1 MTKRPGR
8 WLIAIGLFLMVL
20 AAALAVYN
28 MWEENR
34 AAESSVVALEQLRQ
48 EIPPIEDA
56 AQPQYEGGGYE
67 YESSPSD
74 LMNKDDIEIPDYI
87 LNPEMDMPELEIDG
101 VKYIGILEIPA
112 LGLEL
117 PVISSW
123 SYPALNIAPC
133 RYVGSAYTDDLV
145 IAAHN
150 YSRHFGR
157 LKELTEGDLVR
168 FTDADG
174 NVFTYAV
181 AAREVLLPTAVEE
194 MTAGEWDLT
203 LFTCTLGG
211 RSRVTVRCELV
222 ETE

>member
-67 YESSPSD
+67 YESSPGD
-74 LMNKDDIEIPDYI
+74 LLNKDDMEIPDYI

-150 YSRHFGR
+150 YSTHFAG
-157 LKELTEGDLVR
+157 LKELQPGCAVI
-168 FTDADG
+168 FTDSDG
-174 NVFTYAV
+174 NRFEY
-181 AAREVLLPTAVEE
+181 EVVLTETLQPDHVEE
-194 MTAGEWDLT
+194 MKSGGWDLS
-203 LFTCTLGG
+203 LFTCTIGG
-211 RSRVTVRCELV
+211 QYRVTVRCEK
-222 ETE
+222 TT

>member
-28 MWEENR
+28 MWEENK
-34 AAESSVVALEQLRQ
+34 AAESSGMALEQLRQ
-48 EIPPIEDA
+48 EIPLIETVPPEYIDS
-56 AQPQYEGGGYE
+56 GYE
-67 YESSPSD
+67 HDGSTGD
-74 LMNKDDIEIPDYI
+74 LLDKDDIEIPDYI
-87 LNPEMDMPELEIDG
+87 LNPEMEMPELEIDG

-150 YSRHFGR
+150 YSSHFAG
-157 LKELTEGDLVR
+157 LKELQPGCAVI
-168 FTDADG
+168 FTDSDG
-174 NVFTYAV
+174 NRFEY
-181 AAREVLLPTAVEE
+181 EVVLTETLQPDHVEE
-194 MTAGEWDLT
+194 MKSGGWDLS
-203 LFTCTLGG
+203 LFTCTIGG
-211 RSRVTVRCELV
+211 QYRVTVRCEKIA
-222 ETE
+222 